1 MLYVKIM
8 ADQDIPDTN
17 PWKHYTIVPVEND
30 QVMEFVDDVIE
41 DPGVYAGT
49 EQPEPKHQHA
59 LLVHS
64 PDGSKETHPL
74 TGNAYVMN
82 EHGKTIASHGC

>member
-8 ADQDIPDTN
+8 SDCDMSDTHPDHCF
-17 PWKHYTIVPVEND
+17 KLVPVANNE
-30 QVMEFVDDVIE
+30 VMAFVPI
-41 DPGVYAGT
+41 
-49 EQPEPKHQHA
+49 
-59 LLVHS
+59 LV
-64 PDGSKETHPL
+64 PDGQVGNHFGHRFQLEVASSDGKVRSHEV